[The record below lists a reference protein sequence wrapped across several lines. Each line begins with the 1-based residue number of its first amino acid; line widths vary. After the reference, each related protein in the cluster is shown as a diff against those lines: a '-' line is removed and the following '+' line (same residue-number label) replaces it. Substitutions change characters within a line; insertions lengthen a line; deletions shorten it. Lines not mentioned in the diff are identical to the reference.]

1 MNTPASAAVELRK
14 VDTGRGWSW
23 LTEAWE
29 LFMRAPGTWIAII
42 VIYIL
47 IFAAASSV
55 HGGSLLTTLFEQVF
69 SGGLI
74 LACSA
79 QDSGQPLKIELLFA
93 GFSGSRF
100 RKLLLLALLNM
111 AALFALA
118 LLGLL
123 LAVASSALSS
133 SEFTAM
139 DIVSPDSV
147 VERILPQMLSNL
159 PLLLVAL
166 VLLSLYIPLLMGMWL
181 APALIVLRDQEPVAA
196 FRLSLKACMVNF
208 MPFLIYG
215 LIGLLIAIAA
225 TIPLGLGWLLAAP
238 VFSISIY
245 TSYRDMFP
253 PAPDFNATQPIP
265 VPPPL

>member
-47 IFAAASSV
+47 ILTAASIV

-74 LACSA
+74 LACKT
-79 QDSGQPLKIELLFA
+79 QDSGEKLKIEQLFA

-100 RKLLLLALLNM
+100 GKLVLLGVLNM
-111 AALFALA
+111 AALFALT

-123 LAVASSALSS
+123 LAVACAALAPSD
-133 SEFTAM
+133 FTAM
-139 DIVSPDSV
+139 DVVSPDSV
-147 VERILPQMLSNL
+147 VQRLMPQMLDNL

-166 VLLSLYIPLLMGMWL
+166 ILLSLYIPLLMGMWL
-181 APALIVLRDQEPVAA
+181 APALIVLRGQQPIAA
-196 FRLSLKACMVNF
+196 FRLSFRACVVNF

-215 LIGLLIAIAA
+215 LVGLLIAVVA

-253 PAPDFNATQPIP
+253 QAPDFSATQPIP
-265 VPPPL
+265 PPLV